1 MKFSCGIILGDSIR
15 KRGGKIHI
23 ENFPSFFLKFC
34 REIITGMIPW
44 DSPYIYVKIWGVW
57 MAWPLGIES
66 WRKKQ
71 SNFGVVGPSTEKPKL
86 IGLNAVDDNRM
97 HFGFDKK

>member
-15 KRGGKIHI
+15 KRGGKIHK

-34 REIITGMIPW
+34 REITTGMIPW
-44 DSPYIYVKIWGVW
+44 DSPYIYVKIWGCGW
-57 MAWPLGIES
+57 LGHWAS
-66 WRKKQ
+66 SLGGKKQ

-86 IGLNAVDDNRM
+86 IGLNAVDDNIM
-97 HFGFDKK
+97 NALWI